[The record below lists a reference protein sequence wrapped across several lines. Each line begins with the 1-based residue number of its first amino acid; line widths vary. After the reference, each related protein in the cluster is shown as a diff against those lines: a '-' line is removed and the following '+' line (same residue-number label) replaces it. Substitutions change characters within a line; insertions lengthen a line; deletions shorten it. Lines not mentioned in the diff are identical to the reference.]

1 MIGDR
6 KREAGI
12 DVSQSPARKTAGSNR
27 LNVREIAI
35 FGMLGA
41 LMYASKILMD
51 AFPNIHLIGTLIT
64 AITIVYRRKA
74 LYPIYVFVFLTGF
87 LHGFANWW
95 IPYLYIW
102 TVLWGMVMLVPQKK
116 AGGREQRGKLPAENV
131 DVACLSGKNSWRSR
145 LRPLIYM
152 SVCAAH
158 GFLYGVLYAP
168 VQALMFGLNFE
179 GMVAWI
185 VAGLPFDITHG
196 ISNFCCGA
204 LIMPIVSALRM
215 AERSWQ

>member
-1 MIGDR
+1 MIGHR
-6 KREAGI
+6 RENWDGGYKQRQK
-12 DVSQSPARKTAGSNR
+12 SSLS
-27 LNVREIAI
+27 VREIAI

-64 AITIVYRRKA
+64 AITVVYRKKA

-102 TVLWGMVMLVPQKK
+102 TVLWGMVMLIP
-116 AGGREQRGKLPAENV
+116 RRFTEGKTKGA
-131 DVACLSGKNSWRSR
+131 K
-145 LRPLIYM
+145 LRPVAYM
-152 SVCAAH
+152 CVCAAH

-168 VQALMFGLNFE
+168 VQALLFGLSFE
-179 GMVAWI
+179 GMVAWV

-196 ISNFCCGA
+196 ISNFCCGL
-204 LIMPIVSALRM
+204 LIVPIVTALKM
-215 AERSWQ
+215 AERNAQ

>member
-1 MIGDR
+1 MIDHRRENLDSGR
-6 KREAGI
+6 KRLQKSGL
-12 DVSQSPARKTAGSNR
+12 S
-27 LNVREIAI
+27 VREIAI

-64 AITIVYRRKA
+64 AITIVYRKKA
-74 LYPIYVFVFLTGF
+74 LYPIYVFAFLTGF

-95 IPYLYIW
+95 LPYLYIW
-102 TVLWGMVMLVPQKK
+102 TVLWGMVMLIP
-116 AGGREQRGKLPAENV
+116 RRFTEGKTKGA
-131 DVACLSGKNSWRSR
+131 K
-145 LRPLIYM
+145 LRPVAYM
-152 SVCAAH
+152 CVCAAH

-168 VQALMFGLNFE
+168 MQALLFGLSFE

-196 ISNFCCGA
+196 ISNFCCGL
-204 LIMPIVSALRM
+204 LIVPIVTALKM
-215 AERSWQ
+215 AERNAQ